1 MRRWTVH
8 MARMAILALALASC
22 SITFGQDKAAATPSG
37 GGGGAGAGGADAD
50 AALITRLQTTLV
62 DADYQGVDFDE
73 IIDDLR
79 RRYDLNIHVS
89 WKSLEEAG
97 LRRDQRLEIHLDQVT
112 LATLLD
118 IILREGG
125 TAEAELSYCVEGG
138 VIVISSREDLARNTI
153 LRAYDITDLIE
164 SGYAIRRFGN
174 TPVLSME
181 VTGREFFGGEPLET
195 DGGGFGG
202 GGGGSIFGDPGTD
215 PTQPSRMERID
226 SVVCLIEENVDPDS
240 WIAYGGDVGSVHFM
254 DNVLFIRHTIRG
266 HEKIRAFLQLIRDVQ
281 PRPLDADAVI
291 VRMRADKAA
300 QWRGAMG
307 ADFPRLDGAY
317 VDGLMTSADVE
328 DLLFRAAGS
337 GFNGQ
342 RFWFSALTQRD
353 VLTGMRPS
361 VAEVINAFSPVT
373 GFATEGLELI
383 ALPLVTPG
391 GDELTVD
398 VQMAW
403 IPPAVITERPVR
415 LAPGEGVASIDQ
427 VMCSMRTVSTMARCR
442 LGQGIAL
449 SIPDQLSDLGRP
461 RQWED
466 WLMGGLAYPPHPRA
480 GELKGE
486 DDLKRGGPR
495 RAAENRKGRT
505 QRPPFFQLS
514 ALACW
519 LLAFGVS
526 VFGFQFSAFS
536 SAACRISFQ
545 ARSTWR
551 CCVCVWPIDMRR
563 TSRSSIF
570 VWVRYIF
577 PERLSR
583 SMIRWLISSP
593 PT

>member
-1 MRRWTVH
+1 MQRSTVH
-8 MARMAILALALASC
+8 MARMAILALALAAC
-22 SITFGQDKAAATPSG
+22 SVTFGQDETATTLSG
-37 GGGGAGAGGADAD
+37 GGGGDGGPNAD
-50 AALITRLQTTLV
+50 AALITRLQKTLV

-79 RRYDLNIHVS
+79 RRHDLNIHVS

-112 LATLLD
+112 LATLVD
-118 IILREGG
+118 IILREAG

-138 VIVISSREDLARNTI
+138 VIIVSSRTDLARNTI

-195 DGGGFGG
+195 GGGGFGG
-202 GGGGSIFGDPGTD
+202 GGGGGGGSIFGEPGAD
-215 PTQPSRMERID
+215 PSRLTQMERID
-226 SVVCLIEENVDPDS
+226 FFTELIIDGIDPDS
-240 WIAYGGDVGSVHFM
+240 WTENGGETGSIRVVN
-254 DNVLFIRHTIRG
+254 NVLLIRHTIRG
-266 HEKIRAFLQLIRDVQ
+266 HEKIRAFLELIRSVR

-300 QWRGAMG
+300 QWRAAMG
-307 ADFPRLDGAY
+307 AGFPRLDGDY

-328 DLLFRAAGS
+328 GLLFRAAGS

-403 IPPAVITERPVR
+403 IPPVVIAERPVR
-415 LAPGEGVASIDQ
+415 LAPGEGEASIDQ
-427 VMCSMRTVSTMARCR
+427 VMCSMRTVSTTARCR

-466 WLMGGLAYPPHPRA
+466 WLIL
-480 GELKGE
+480 
-486 DDLKRGGPR
+486 
-495 RAAENRKGRT
+495 
-505 QRPPFFQLS
+505 
-514 ALACW
+514 
-519 LLAFGVS
+519 
-526 VFGFQFSAFS
+526 
-536 SAACRISFQ
+536 RIREPGS
-545 ARSTWR
+545 
-551 CCVCVWPIDMRR
+551 
-563 TSRSSIF
+563 
-570 VWVRYIF
+570 
-577 PERLSR
+577 
-583 SMIRWLISSP
+583 
-593 PT
+593 